1 MRAGI
6 ALIARPPEN
15 QPPGSG
21 LQWVTRFGTMAEK
34 LGFAG
39 VWVTDSMG
47 RGRHTLD
54 PAVTLS
60 ALHAGTS
67 HIELGTGVLQVPL
80 RRPGELAHRIQSL
93 NVLLA
98 GRLRL
103 GVGAGST
110 RADFEVAGA
119 DYDKRFTTF
128 RESLALMRA
137 LWRGERVNG
146 VSLPAWPGTEGG
158 PPVFLGAWR
167 SAGTIERAAREF
179 DGWIASG
186 LHSKWE
192 DLETGMKTFRAHG
205 GKRAILTNIHTDI
218 HKELHTETSG
228 GSPSPVHAGTISLQ
242 CTPAEARERLRRI
255 EAIGFDDVM
264 LICHDRSERHLAS
277 VRALVP

>member
-6 ALIARPPEN
+6 ALIARPVAD
-15 QPPGSG
+15 QPRGSG
-21 LQWVTRFGTMAEK
+21 LKWLTDFGTLVEQ

-39 VWVTDSMG
+39 IWATDSMG

-54 PAVTLS
+54 PFVTLS

-67 HIELGTGVLQVPL
+67 RVELGIGVLQVPL
-80 RRPGELAHRIQSL
+80 RRPGELAHRIQSM

-119 DYDKRFTTF
+119 DYDKRFTAF
-128 RESLALMRA
+128 RENLDVMRA
-137 LWRGERVNG
+137 LWRGESVNG
-146 VSLPAWPGTEGG
+146 RTLPAWPGTEGG

-167 SAGTIERAAREF
+167 SAKTIERAAREF
-179 DGWIASG
+179 DGWVASG
-186 LHSKWE
+186 LHSTWE
-192 DLETGMKTFRAHG
+192 DLESGMKMFRAHG
-205 GKRAILTNIHTDI
+205 GKRAILTNIHTD
-218 HKELHTETSG
+218 LGG
-228 GSPSPVHAGTISLQ
+228 GSPSHSGTISLE
-242 CTPAEARERLRRI
+242 CTPAEARERLQRL

-264 LICHDRSERHLAS
+264 LICHDRTERHLNS
-277 VRALVP
+277 VRALIP

>member
-1 MRAGI
+1 
-6 ALIARPPEN
+6 
-15 QPPGSG
+15 
-21 LQWVTRFGTMAEK
+21 
-34 LGFAG
+34 
-39 VWVTDSMG
+39 MG

-54 PAVTLS
+54 PFVTLG

-67 HIELGTGVLQVPL
+67 RIELGTGVLQVPL

-119 DYDKRFTTF
+119 DYDKRFATF
-128 RESLALMRA
+128 NESLAVMRA

-146 VSLPAWPGTEGG
+146 ASLLAWPGTEGG

-167 SAGTIERAAREF
+167 NAKTIERAAREF
-179 DGWIASG
+179 NGWIASG
-186 LHSKWE
+186 LHSAWE
-192 DLETGMKTFRAHG
+192 DLETGMRTFRAHG
-205 GKRAILTNIHTDI
+205 GKRAILTNIHTDL
-218 HKELHTETSG
+218 EG
-228 GSPSPVHAGTISLQ
+228 GASPHAGTISLQ
-242 CTPAEARERLRRI
+242 CTPAEARERLQRI

-264 LICHDRSERHLAS
+264 LICHDRSERHLNT
-277 VRALVP
+277 VRALFP

>member
-1 MRAGI
+1 MRAGM
-6 ALIARPPEN
+6 ALIARPPAD
-15 QPPGSG
+15 QQLGSG
-21 LQWVTRFGTMAEK
+21 LQWVTRFGTMVES

-39 VWVTDSMG
+39 IWVTDSMG

-54 PAVTLS
+54 PTVTLS

-67 HIELGTGVLQVPL
+67 RIELGIGVLQVPL

-128 RESLALMRA
+128 KESLEVMRA

-146 VSLPAWPGTEGG
+146 SSLLAWPGTEGG

-167 SAGTIERAAREF
+167 SAKTIERAAGEF

-205 GKRAILTNIHTDI
+205 GKRAILTNVHTD
-218 HKELHTETSG
+218 LGG
-228 GSPSPVHAGTISLQ
+228 GSSSHAGTISLQ
-242 CTPAEARERLRRI
+242 CTPAEAQERLQRLG
-255 EAIGFDDVM
+255 AIGFDDVM
-264 LICHDRSERHLAS
+264 LICQDRSERHLDS
-277 VRALVP
+277 VRALFP

>member
-6 ALIARPPEN
+6 ALLARPPAD
-15 QPPGSG
+15 QQLASG
-21 LQWVTRFGTMAEK
+21 LRWVTSFGALAES

-54 PAVTLS
+54 PVVTLS
-60 ALHAGTS
+60 ALNAGTS
-67 HIELGTGVLQVPL
+67 RIELGIGVLQVPL

-110 RADFEVAGA
+110 RADFQLAGA
-119 DYDKRFTTF
+119 DYDSRFKTF
-128 RESLALMRA
+128 QQSLDVMRA
-137 LWRGERVNG
+137 LWRGEPVNG
-146 VSLPAWPGTEGG
+146 ASLLAWPGTEGG

-167 SAGTIERAAREF
+167 SAKTIERAAREF

-186 LHSKWE
+186 LHSTWQ
-192 DLETGMKTFRAHG
+192 DLETGMSTFRAHG
-205 GKRAILTNIHTDI
+205 GRRAILTNVHTD
-218 HKELHTETSG
+218 LG
-228 GSPSPVHAGTISLQ
+228 GVSSASHAGTISLQ

-264 LICHDRSERHLAS
+264 LICHDRSERHLKS
-277 VRALVP
+277 VRDLLP

>member
-6 ALIARPPEN
+6 AMMSRPPEN
-15 QPPGSG
+15 QQPGSG
-21 LQWVTRFGTMAEK
+21 LQWITSYGTLVEK
-34 LGFAG
+34 LGFVG
-39 VWVTDSMG
+39 VWVGDSMG

-54 PAVTLS
+54 PFVALS

-67 HIELGTGVLQVPL
+67 RIELGVGVLQVPL

-128 RESLALMRA
+128 REGLDTMRA

-146 VSLPAWPGTEGG
+146 VSLLAWPGTEGG
-158 PPVFLGAWR
+158 PPLFLGAWR
-167 SAGTIERAAREF
+167 NAKAVERAAREF
-179 DGWIASG
+179 DGWVASG

-192 DLETGMKTFRAHG
+192 DLEAGMKTYRAHG
-205 GKRAILTNIHTDI
+205 GKRAILTNIHTNI
-218 HKELHTETSG
+218 HAAPGTG
-228 GSPSPVHAGTISLQ
+228 AAAHAGTISLQ
-242 CTPAEARERLRRI
+242 CTPAEARERLQRI
-255 EAIGFDDVM
+255 AAIGFDDVM
-264 LICHDRSERHLAS
+264 MICHDRSERHLES

>member
-1 MRAGI
+1 
-6 ALIARPPEN
+6 
-15 QPPGSG
+15 
-21 LQWVTRFGTMAEK
+21 MAEK

-39 VWVTDSMG
+39 VWATDSMG

-54 PAVTLS
+54 PFVTLS

-67 HIELGTGVLQVPL
+67 RIELGIGVLQVPL

-128 RESLALMRA
+128 KESLEVMRA

-146 VSLPAWPGTEGG
+146 ASLLAWPGTEGG

-167 SAGTIERAAREF
+167 SAKTIERAAR
-179 DGWIASG
+179 DGAYGRI
-186 LHSKWE
+186 
-192 DLETGMKTFRAHG
+192 
-205 GKRAILTNIHTDI
+205 
-218 HKELHTETSG
+218 
-228 GSPSPVHAGTISLQ
+228 HAGGIATTRKDRDVLHKCEIMTLRPCSPRHGDGDDGRGEAAQPRVEYVRRQRFLRDCDEPIVRLLSL
-242 CTPAEARERLRRI
+242 PLLGNRFLR
-255 EAIGFDDVM
+255 
-264 LICHDRSERHLAS
+264 
-277 VRALVP
+277 

>member
-6 ALIARPPEN
+6 ALIARPPAD
-15 QPPGSG
+15 QQPGSG
-21 LQWVTRFGTMAEK
+21 LRWVTQFGTMVEK

-39 VWVTDSMG
+39 IWATDSMG

-54 PAVTLS
+54 PTVTLS

-67 HIELGTGVLQVPL
+67 RIELGIGVLQVPL

-110 RADFEVAGA
+110 RADFEIAGA

-128 RESLALMRA
+128 RENLDVMRA
-137 LWRGERVNG
+137 LWRGERVSG
-146 VSLPAWPGTEGG
+146 ASLLAWPGTEGG

-167 SAGTIERAAREF
+167 SAKTIERAAREF

-186 LHSKWE
+186 LHSTWE

-218 HKELHTETSG
+218 HTEMSG
-228 GSPSPVHAGTISLQ
+228 GSTSHAGTISLQ
-242 CTPAEARERLRRI
+242 CAPAEARERLQRLA
-255 EAIGFDDVM
+255 AIGFDDVM
-264 LICHDRSERHLAS
+264 LICHDRSERHLSS
-277 VRALVP
+277 VRALVS

>member
-1 MRAGI
+1 MRAGL
-6 ALIARPPEN
+6 ALMSRPPAD
-15 QPPGSG
+15 QQPGSG
-21 LQWVTRFGTMAEK
+21 LQWVTQFGTKAEK
-34 LGFAG
+34 LGFAAI
-39 VWVTDSMG
+39 WVGDSMG

-54 PAVTLS
+54 PTVTLS

-67 HIELGTGVLQVPL
+67 RIELGIGVLQVPL

-110 RADFEVAGA
+110 RADFELAGA
-119 DYDKRFTTF
+119 DYDKRFKTF
-128 RESLALMRA
+128 NEGLEVMRA

-146 VSLPAWPGTEGG
+146 ASLLAWPGTEGG
-158 PPVFLGAWR
+158 PPLFLGAWR
-167 SAGTIERAAREF
+167 SAKAIERAAREF
-179 DGWIASG
+179 DGWVASG
-186 LHSKWE
+186 LHSTWE
-192 DLETGMKTFRAHG
+192 DLETGMKTYRAHG

-218 HKELHTETSG
+218 HTEPRD
-228 GSPSPVHAGTISLQ
+228 GSPLHAGTISLQ
-242 CTPAEARERLRRI
+242 CTPAEARERLQRI

-264 LICHDRSERHLAS
+264 LICHDRSERHLVA

>member
-6 ALIARPPEN
+6 ALIARPPVDE
-15 QPPGSG
+15 QPGSG
-21 LQWVTRFGTMAEK
+21 LQWVTPFGTLTEK
-34 LGFAG
+34 LGFAV
-39 VWVTDSMG
+39 VWATDSMG

-54 PAVTLS
+54 PFVTLS

-67 HIELGTGVLQVPL
+67 RIELGIGVLQVPL
-80 RRPGELAHRIQSL
+80 RRAGELAHRIQSL

-128 RESLALMRA
+128 RESLDTMRA
-137 LWRGERVNG
+137 LWRGEPVNG

-167 SAGTIERAAREF
+167 NAKTIERAAREY
-179 DGWIASG
+179 DGWVASG

-192 DLETGMKTFRAHG
+192 DLEAGMKIFRGHG
-205 GKRAILTNIHTDI
+205 GKKAILTNIHTDI
-218 HKELHTETSG
+218 RTEPG
-228 GSPSPVHAGTISLQ
+228 GSSPPHAGTISLQ
-242 CTPAEARERLRRI
+242 CTPAEARERLQRI
-255 EAIGFDDVM
+255 KAIGFDDVM
-264 LICHDRSERHLAS
+264 LICHDRSEPHLES

>member
-1 MRAGI
+1 MRAGL
-6 ALIARPPEN
+6 ALIARPPAE
-15 QPPGSG
+15 QQPGSG
-21 LQWVTRFGTMAEK
+21 LQWLTDFGTMAEK

-39 VWVTDSMG
+39 IWATDSMG

-54 PAVTLS
+54 PFVTLS

-67 HIELGTGVLQVPL
+67 GVELGIGVLQVPL
-80 RRPGELAHRIQSL
+80 RSPGELAHRIQSL
-93 NVLLA
+93 NVQLA

-119 DYDKRFTTF
+119 DYDKRFATF
-128 RESLALMRA
+128 RESLDVMRA

-146 VSLPAWPGTEGG
+146 ASLLAWPGTEGG

-167 SAGTIERAAREF
+167 SAKTIARAAREF
-179 DGWIASG
+179 DGWVASG
-186 LHSKWE
+186 LHSTWE

-218 HKELHTETSG
+218 HSEMRSG
-228 GSPSPVHAGTISLQ
+228 PPAHAGTISLE
-242 CTPAEARERLRRI
+242 CTPAEARERLQRVA
-255 EAIGFDDVM
+255 AIGFDDVM
-264 LICHDRSERHLAS
+264 LICHDRSERHLSS
-277 VRALVP
+277 VRALI

>member
-1 MRAGI
+1 MRVGI
-6 ALIARPPEN
+6 ALIARPPAD
-15 QPPGSG
+15 QTLGSG
-21 LQWVTRFGTMAEK
+21 LQWVSKFGTTAEK

-54 PAVTLS
+54 PVVTLS

-93 NVLLA
+93 YLLLA

-110 RADFEVAGA
+110 RADFEFAGA

-128 RESLALMRA
+128 KESLEVMRA

-146 VSLPAWPGTEGG
+146 ASLLAWHGTEGG

-167 SAGTIERAAREF
+167 NAKTIERAAREF

-186 LHSKWE
+186 LHSAWE

-205 GKRAILTNIHTDI
+205 GKRALLTNVHTD
-218 HKELHTETSG
+218 LDG
-228 GSPSPVHAGTISLQ
+228 GSSPHAGKISLQ
-242 CTPAEARERLRRI
+242 CTPAEARERLQRL

-264 LICHDRSERHLAS
+264 LICHDRSERYLAS

>member
-1 MRAGI
+1 MRLGM
-6 ALIARPPEN
+6 ALIARPPAD
-15 QPPGSG
+15 QQRGSG
-21 LQWVTRFGTMAEK
+21 LQWVTRFGMMVEK

-110 RADFEVAGA
+110 RADFEFAGA
-119 DYDKRFTTF
+119 DYDTRFATF
-128 RESLALMRA
+128 RESLEVMRA

-146 VSLPAWPGTEGG
+146 ASLLAWPGTEGG

-167 SAGTIERAAREF
+167 SARTIERAAREF

-186 LHSKWE
+186 LHSTWE

-205 GKRAILTNIHTDI
+205 GKRAILTNIHTD
-218 HKELHTETSG
+218 LG
-228 GSPSPVHAGTISLQ
+228 GGPPSHAGTISLQ
-242 CTPAEARERLRRI
+242 CTPAEARERLQRL

-277 VRALVP
+277 VRALVA

>member
-6 ALIARPPEN
+6 ALIARPPAD
-15 QPPGSG
+15 QQPGSG
-21 LQWVTRFGTMAEK
+21 LQWLTDFGTMAEK

-39 VWVTDSMG
+39 IWVTDSMG

-54 PAVTLS
+54 PTVTLS

-67 HIELGTGVLQVPL
+67 RIELGIGVLQVPL

-128 RESLALMRA
+128 KESLEVMRA

-146 VSLPAWPGTEGG
+146 ASLLAWPGTEGG

-167 SAGTIERAAREF
+167 SAKTIERAAREF

-186 LHSKWE
+186 LHSTWE

-218 HKELHTETSG
+218 HTKMSG
-228 GSPSPVHAGTISLQ
+228 GSSSHAGTISLQ
-242 CTPAEARERLRRI
+242 CTPAEARERLQRI

-264 LICHDRSERHLAS
+264 LICHDRSERHLSS

>member
-6 ALIARPPEN
+6 ALIARPPAD
-15 QPPGSG
+15 QQLGSG
-21 LQWVTRFGTMAEK
+21 LQWVTRFGTMVEK
-34 LGFAG
+34 LGFAAI
-39 VWVTDSMG
+39 WATDSMG

-54 PAVTLS
+54 PFVTLS

-67 HIELGTGVLQVPL
+67 RVELGIGVLQVPL

-110 RADFEVAGA
+110 RADFDIAGA

-128 RESLALMRA
+128 RESLDVMRA

-146 VSLPAWPGTEGG
+146 VSLLAWPGTEGG

-167 SAGTIERAAREF
+167 NAKTIERAAREF
-179 DGWIASG
+179 GGWVASG

-192 DLETGMKTFRAHG
+192 DLEAGMKIFRAHG

-218 HKELHTETSG
+218 GTETRSSG
-228 GSPSPVHAGTISLQ
+228 ATSHPGTISLQ
-242 CTPAEARERLRRI
+242 CTPAEARERLQ
-255 EAIGFDDVM
+255 
-264 LICHDRSERHLAS
+264 
-277 VRALVP
+277 

>member
-1 MRAGI
+1 MRSGI
-6 ALIARPPEN
+6 ALIARPPAD
-15 QPPGSG
+15 QRLGSG
-21 LQWVTRFGTMAEK
+21 LQWLTRFGTLIEQ

-39 VWVTDSMG
+39 IWATDSMG

-54 PAVTLS
+54 PFVTLS

-67 HIELGTGVLQVPL
+67 RIELGTGVLQVPL
-80 RRPGELAHRIQSL
+80 RRPGELAHRVQSL

-110 RADFEVAGA
+110 RADFEVAGS
-119 DYDKRFTTF
+119 DYDKRFATF
-128 RESLALMRA
+128 KDNLDVMRA

-146 VSLPAWPGTEGG
+146 ASLLAWPGTEDG
-158 PPVFLGAWR
+158 PPLFLGAWR
-167 SAGTIERAAREF
+167 SAKTIERAAKEF

-186 LHSKWE
+186 LHSAWE

-205 GKRAILTNIHTDI
+205 GKRAILTNIHTD
-218 HKELHTETSG
+218 LSG
-228 GSPSPVHAGTISLQ
+228 GSPQHAGTISLQ
-242 CTPAEARERLRRI
+242 CTPAEARERLQRV

-264 LICHDRSERHLAS
+264 LICHDRSERHLTG
-277 VRALVP
+277 VRALFS

>member
-6 ALIARPPEN
+6 ALIARPPAD
-15 QPPGSG
+15 QQLGSG
-21 LQWVTRFGTMAEK
+21 LQWVTRFGTLVER
-34 LGFAG
+34 LGFSGIFA
-39 VWVTDSMG
+39 TDSMG

-54 PAVTLS
+54 PFVTLA

-67 HIELGTGVLQVPL
+67 GIELGIGVLQVPL

-119 DYDKRFTTF
+119 DYDTRFKTF
-128 RESLALMRA
+128 RESLDVMRA

-146 VSLPAWPGTEGG
+146 ASLSVWPGTEGG

-167 SAGTIERAAREF
+167 SAKTIERAAREF
-179 DGWIASG
+179 DGWVASG
-186 LHSKWE
+186 LHSAWE

-205 GKRAILTNIHTDI
+205 GKRAILTNIPTN
-218 HKELHTETSG
+218 LG
-228 GSPSPVHAGTISLQ
+228 GGASSHSGTISLD
-242 CTPAEARERLRRI
+242 CTPAEARERLQRL
-255 EAIGFDDVM
+255 EAIGFDDVV
-264 LICHDRSERHLAS
+264 LLCNDRSERHLAS
-277 VRALVP
+277 VRALMP